1 MKIQSTDDLI
11 DFSMLTFS
19 DATSLTKN
27 ALWCDITVGD
37 EELLY
42 IQMPKCTTKK
52 GIVVEKDKRT
62 CELMYE
68 VSSNEEMLEWF
79 NQFELQLCHKIH
91 ATHSQWISNTFDLH
105 TIKLLTSNILN
116 YHRNGK
122 FVLIKTNISDE
133 ILPKTIAYDESQT
146 LIDVSKLT
154 NTDYIIPIITI
165 NGITIS
171 PSGFEI
177 HVTLFQFMILEDT
190 RKHTCMIN
198 KNSSLSK
205 SRPLSL
211 DPLPEK
217 QLIVDPLTE
226 KQLIVDTLTEKQ
238 LIVDTLTEKQL
249 IVDPLHEKQLIVD
262 PLHEKQLIVDP
273 LHEKQ
278 LIVENLDVESL
289 STVPLEISVDYNEIE
304 KMDIKLSSPDKYK
317 KTYTEAKTKADK
329 LRQEAIT
336 AFQEA
341 ERIRLE
347 YSFYDSDSSE

>member
-27 ALWCDITVGD
+27 TLWCDITVGD

-42 IQMPKCTTKK
+42 IQMPKCNTKK

-91 ATHSQWISNTFDLH
+91 ATHSQWISNNFDLH

-116 YHRNGK
+116 YHRHGK

-217 QLIVDPLTE
+217 QLIVDPL
-226 KQLIVDTLTEKQ
+226 
-238 LIVDTLTEKQL
+238 
-249 IVDPLHEKQLIVD
+249 P
-262 PLHEKQLIVDP
+262 
-273 LHEKQ
+273 EKQ